1 LERRFKLTLLK
12 REQTVSEA
20 DPMAL
25 TQKKEVG
32 MKKNLLKKVTKVL
45 KNKIKISKTSFCIKR
60 KL

>member
-1 LERRFKLTLLK
+1 
-12 REQTVSEA
+12 
-20 DPMAL
+20 MAL